1 VNPDSS
7 QPPKPTEPQPAS
19 PAEVRN
25 PTSAAPPASRLRLL
39 CLVGLLGVL
48 AGAYVSH
55 FPLPDFD
62 PPARATPTYLERWV
76 LRLSGP
82 SGPREPD
89 ILYVPTPQALVERML
104 ELAELKPDDVL
115 YDLGCGDG
123 RFVVTAARRYGI
135 RAVGVDIDPARV
147 ADARRNAK
155 RQGVERLV
163 TIKQGDIFELDFSD
177 ATVVTLYLL
186 PELNVRLMPKLARL
200 RPGTRILSFEF
211 DMAGAKP
218 ARVVEV
224 AGEGQRRHKI
234 YQWIVPWEPE

>member
-1 VNPDSS
+1 MTAT
-7 QPPKPTEPQPAS
+7 PT
-19 PAEVRN
+19 
-25 PTSAAPPASRLRLL
+25 ASRLRRLV
-39 CLVGLLGVL
+39 LVGLLGVL

-55 FPLPDFD
+55 FPLRDFD
-62 PPARATPTYLERWV
+62 PSARETPTYLERWV
-76 LRLSGP
+76 LKLSGP
-82 SGPREPD
+82 TGPREPD
-89 ILYVPTPQALVERML
+89 ILYVPTPQPLVERIL

-123 RFVVTAARRYGI
+123 RFVVTAAKRYGI
-135 RAVGVDIDPARV
+135 RAVGVDIDPVRV

-186 PELNVRLMPKLARL
+186 PELNVRLMPRLARL

-211 DMAGAKP
+211 DMVGAKP
-218 ARVVEV
+218 ARVVEI
-224 AGEGQRRHKI
+224 AGEGQRRHRI

>member
-1 VNPDSS
+1 VNPDSN
-7 QPPKPTEPQPAS
+7 QPSKLTEPPPAINAGVRR
-19 PAEVRN
+19 PA
-25 PTSAAPPASRLRLL
+25 SAAPPAARLRLL
-39 CLVGLLGVL
+39 VLLGLLVVL

-62 PPARATPTYLERWV
+62 PHARETTTYLERWV
-76 LRLSGP
+76 LKLSSP
-82 SGPREPD
+82 TGPREPD
-89 ILYVPTPQALVERML
+89 ILYVPTPQPLVERML

-123 RFVVTAARRYGI
+123 RFVVTAAKRYGI

-211 DMAGAKP
+211 DMAGARP

-234 YQWIVPWEPE
+234 YQWIVPWERE